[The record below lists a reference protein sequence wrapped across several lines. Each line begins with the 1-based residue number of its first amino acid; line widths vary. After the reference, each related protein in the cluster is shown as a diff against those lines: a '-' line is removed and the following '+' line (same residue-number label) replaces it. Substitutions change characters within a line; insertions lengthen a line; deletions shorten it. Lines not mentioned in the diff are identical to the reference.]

1 MNPRD
6 ELQRIQERLLVLQA
20 QQNDHTAFQ
29 QLVKLYEKRLL
40 YYIRRL
46 VGDCDHALDILQ
58 DVWLTVFRRIGSLK
72 SPEAFR
78 VWVYRI
84 THDQTVT
91 LLRRHH
97 GRIDVI
103 EDCSTREIEDSSWNE
118 LELLEN
124 AELVHRE
131 LERLSPAH
139 REVLTL
145 RFLESMSL
153 DEIAEV
159 IDCSN
164 GTAKSRLHYAKKALR
179 SQIEGQKDV

>member
-1 MNPRD
+1 
-6 ELQRIQERLLVLQA
+6 QIV
-20 QQNDHTAFQ
+20 
-29 QLVKLYEKRLL
+29 
-40 YYIRRL
+40 
-46 VGDCDHALDILQ
+46 
-58 DVWLTVFRRIGSLK
+58 
-72 SPEAFR
+72 
-78 VWVYRI
+78 
-84 THDQTVT
+84 TH
-91 LLRRHH
+91 LRRHH

-179 SQIEGQKDV
+179 S